1 MKSILFMYRQY
12 QGYYEKKNKDL
23 KGGDIDFQYANNVV
37 AVKWLDKRGVTMVG
51 ACLEEYNKVST
62 M

>member
-1 MKSILFMYRQY
+1 MYRQY
-12 QGYYEKKNKDL
+12 QGYYEKKKDL

-37 AVKWLDKRGVTMVG
+37 ALEWLDKRGVTMVG